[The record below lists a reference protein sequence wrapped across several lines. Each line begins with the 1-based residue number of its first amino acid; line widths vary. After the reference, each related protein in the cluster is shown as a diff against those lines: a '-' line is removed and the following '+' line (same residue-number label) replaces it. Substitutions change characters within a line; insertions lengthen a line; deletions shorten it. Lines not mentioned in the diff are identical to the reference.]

1 MREIKFRAWD
11 GISKKMWHNV
21 TFDACHIYG
30 EYSDELEG
38 PNGTMPRWDT
48 NPLMQFTGLC
58 DKNGK
63 EIWEGDIVRTR
74 HYIGG
79 NFIDYCINDGVID
92 WYKHAWRHNRNH
104 KQSGWQY
111 LWQCVDYEYEFEVIG
126 NIWEN
131 GDLLK

>member
-21 TFDACHIYG
+21 TLDACHIYG

-48 NPLMQFTGLC
+48 NPLMQFTGLR
-58 DKNGK
+58 DKNGR
-63 EIWEGDIVRTR
+63 EIYEGDIVEYFDEHECRR
-74 HYIGG
+74 QSVVEYGDGYFSPLVVVEEGH
-79 NFIDYCINDGVID
+79 NCIDRYCAD
-92 WYKHAWRHNRNH
+92 
-104 KQSGWQY
+104 
-111 LWQCVDYEYEFEVIG
+111 CFEVVG

>member
-48 NPLMQFTGLC
+48 NPLMQFTGLR
-58 DKNGK
+58 DKTGK
-63 EIWEGDIVRTR
+63 EIWEGDIL
-74 HYIGG
+74 GG
-79 NFIDYCINDGVID
+79 IYQSPIKWCDKC
-92 WYKHAWRHNRNH
+92 
-104 KQSGWQY
+104 KQFQLTSEVFGCMACLGDVHWSEI
-111 LWQCVDYEYEFEVIG
+111 VADETVEVIG
-126 NIWEN
+126 NIHDNPE
-131 GDLLK
+131 LLEAK